1 VDASFAGD
9 HDTRKSKTG
18 FVLFLN
24 GGPVSW
30 KSKDQSIVALSTT
43 DSEID
48 AAVKAIREVKGI
60 RTQLFQLDIE
70 QMRPTVLYEDNAATI
85 CISHS
90 ASLRETTKHL
100 GYRRGFLRDEVE
112 KKEVALLPIATSLQ
126 TADILTK
133 SLGKVLNQRHCA
145 QLFAGYKAD
154 DE

>member
-1 VDASFAGD
+1 
-9 HDTRKSKTG
+9 
-18 FVLFLN
+18 
-24 GGPVSW
+24 
-30 KSKDQSIVALSTT
+30 
-43 DSEID
+43 
-48 AAVKAIREVKGI
+48 
-60 RTQLFQLDIE
+60 LFQLDIE
-70 QMRPTVLYEDNAATI
+70 QVRLTVLYEDNAATI